1 MKRSDPIFGD
11 EEMRFSRMGVDQLKE
26 NDLRVLFE
34 TLMTQPQYR
43 TMGDVNTLMRIMCNV
58 CYVGNV
64 VGACEEI
71 EECVGGL
78 SFMQEYVCGQI

>member
-1 MKRSDPIFGD
+1 
-11 EEMRFSRMGVDQLKE
+11 
-26 NDLRVLFE
+26 
-34 TLMTQPQYR
+34 
-43 TMGDVNTLMRIMCNV
+43 MGDVNTLMRIMCNV

-78 SFMQEYVCGQI
+78 SFM